1 MYAKFISEIEVQYP
15 TDAEFKG
22 IPNWQ
27 KHDPA
32 LREKGYAPL
41 IGEPEPR
48 EGYVASPSRFAL
60 HQQIKTKVEPRP
72 YEVEDFDPETGEK
85 TGSHT
90 EWRDTPITV
99 DDSWIEIT
107 DWTYAPI
114 PAPPEVPDID
124 IDDLP
129 ADLPATF
136 SKWELIQAWEGTGD
150 LDGLLSSA
158 GQGKGNLLAAWA
170 SLPEEIDFAS
180 MLTKWAIMV
189 SIASGGGAVSK
200 ENIISWLTWIKEH
213 RQ

>member
-1 MYAKFISEIEVQYP
+1 MSEYAKFISEIEVQYP

-48 EGYVASPSRFAL
+48 EGYVATSSRFAL
-60 HQQIKTKVEPRP
+60 HQQTKTKVEPRP

-85 TGSHT
+85 TGTHT

-114 PAPPEVPDID
+114 PEPEPAPLPTRFSKGTLLEALQAKNLYTEAKVIYTGDID
-124 IDDLP
+124 LQIAWAGFSEIDL
-129 ADLPATF
+129 AYPATRTIMAKYPDFF
-136 SKWELIQAWEGTGD
+136 SEANVKM
-150 LDGLLSSA
+150 LL
-158 GQGKGNLLAAWA
+158 
-170 SLPEEIDFAS
+170 E
-180 MLTKWAIMV
+180 
-189 SIASGGGAVSK
+189 
-200 ENIISWLTWIKEH
+200 WI
-213 RQ
+213 RDNA